1 MAAVRG
7 PYYHGAVD
15 RHHIRSSVQYKGVPN
30 LAQRCDLCGKA
41 PVSGSNVSHSQR
53 HTKRRFRPNIHPA
66 TLTIDGKEQR
76 LKVCTRCLRTH
87 YKSAA

>member
-1 MAAVRG
+1 MA
-7 PYYHGAVD
+7 
-15 RHHIRSSVQYKGVPN
+15 RSPGIIPEVLFSSKEGVPN

-66 TLTIDGKEQR
+66 RLTIDGKEQR

>member
-1 MAAVRG
+1 MA
-7 PYYHGAVD
+7 
-15 RHHIRSSVQYKGVPN
+15 RSPGIIPEVLFSTKEEVPN